1 VAREAGRNL
10 GLGLCCFVEETAIG
24 PFESAVVRVDGQGKV
39 TVVTGCS
46 PHGQGHVTALSQL
59 VADEF
64 EIPLDDITV
73 LYGDT
78 DLIPD
83 GFGTFASRSAA
94 IGGAAARQAAVKVKA
109 RAMHVASHLLE
120 VDVLDLEWADG
131 EARVKGDRTASV
143 SLAAASQAATA
154 MSAPLSEDFGFH
166 LTAEDRFQPA
176 GIAFSNAVHAAV
188 VDVDTRTGKVDIQ
201 KYVVVHDCGTVVN
214 PIIVEGQVHGGVAQG
229 IGGTL
234 LEEFP
239 YAPDGQPLATTFMDY
254 LLPTVDD
261 IPDIEVGH
269 LETPTP
275 LNPYGMKGA
284 GEGGAVGAPGC
295 IVNAIADA
303 LQPFGVH
310 LTDDGPYSPAKILG
324 LIRSARSGG

>member
-1 VAREAGRNL
+1 
-10 GLGLCCFVEETAIG
+10 
-24 PFESAVVRVDGQGKV
+24 
-39 TVVTGCS
+39 
-46 PHGQGHVTALSQL
+46 
-59 VADEF
+59 
-64 EIPLDDITV
+64 
-73 LYGDT
+73 
-78 DLIPD
+78 
-83 GFGTFASRSAA
+83 
-94 IGGAAARQAAVKVKA
+94 
-109 RAMHVASHLLE
+109 
-120 VDVLDLEWADG
+120 
-131 EARVKGDRTASV
+131 
-143 SLAAASQAATA
+143 
-154 MSAPLSEDFGFH
+154 
-166 LTAEDRFQPA
+166 
-176 GIAFSNAVHAAV
+176 

>member
-1 VAREAGRNL
+1 
-10 GLGLCCFVEETAIG
+10 
-24 PFESAVVRVDGQGKV
+24 
-39 TVVTGCS
+39 
-46 PHGQGHVTALSQL
+46 
-59 VADEF
+59 
-64 EIPLDDITV
+64 
-73 LYGDT
+73 
-78 DLIPD
+78 
-83 GFGTFASRSAA
+83 
-94 IGGAAARQAAVKVKA
+94 
-109 RAMHVASHLLE
+109 
-120 VDVLDLEWADG
+120 
-131 EARVKGDRTASV
+131 V
-143 SLAAASQAATA
+143 SLAAAAQAATA

-166 LTAEDRFQPA
+166 LTGEDRFQPP
-176 GIAFSNAVHAAV
+176 GIAFSNAVHAV
-188 VDVDTRTGKVDIQ
+188 ITEVDIRTGQVDIQ

-234 LEEFP
+234 LEEFA

-261 IPDIEVGH
+261 IPDMVIDH

-303 LQPFGVH
+303 LAPLGVH
-310 LTDDGPYSPAKILG
+310 LTDDGPYSPAKVLG
-324 LIRSARSGG
+324 LVRRTQPGG